1 MKTITEMRAEIGDLM
16 ENLGKMKAQ
25 VIAENREPNEEE
37 RQNAA
42 DLLDRVDEL
51 EKVIALEERIQKKE
65 EKLSKPAEKPT
76 KPEPK
81 DTSRS
86 KQQQEKK
93 DRFLTFGEQLQAVM
107 RARIDGV
114 VDPRL
119 YKRAAAGMSE
129 TVASDGGFLVQ
140 TDFATELIQNV
151 FETGK
156 LASRVNKISMSGNA
170 NSIKFNG
177 IDESSRATGS
187 RYGGIQMYWL
197 EEAGTKTKSKPK
209 FKQIELSLKKLIGLC
224 YATDELLEDASAL
237 EGIVRSAFQS
247 EMGFMLDEAII
258 NGTGAGTP
266 LGIMNSNSMVQVTK
280 ETGQDASTVWYENL
294 LTMWS
299 RLLPD
304 SQPNAIWLIHQDVFP
319 QLGQLHLK
327 VGTGGS
333 GVYIP
338 PGGASATP
346 YASLFGRPIL
356 VMEQCATLGTAGDI
370 ILGDFGRGYYFVDK
384 GGMKQDVSIHVN
396 YTTDESVFRFV
407 YRCDGQPVLTKALT
421 PFKGTNTLSHFIRLQ
436 TRS

>member
-1 MKTITEMRAEIGDLM
+1 MKTITEMRAEIDELM
-16 ENLGKMKAQ
+16 KSLGKMKAT
-25 VIAENREPNEEE
+25 VVAENRDPDSEE
-37 RQNAA
+37 RLKANQI
-42 DLLDRVDEL
+42 LDRIEEL
-51 EKVIALEERIQKKE
+51 EKTIAMEERIQATEDRIKKPQ
-65 EKLSKPAEKPT
+65 SDPT
-76 KPEPK
+76 KPDPSASTKSTKE
-81 DTSRS
+81 
-86 KQQQEKK
+86 QEKK

-107 RARIDGV
+107 RARVDNI

-129 TVASDGGFLVQ
+129 AVASDGGFLVQ

-237 EGIVRSAFQS
+237 EGIVRSAFQN
-247 EMGFMLDEAII
+247 EMGFMIDEAII
-258 NGTGAGTP
+258 NGTGAGMP
-266 LGIMNSNSMVQVTK
+266 LGIMNSNSIVQVTK
-280 ETGQDASTVWYENL
+280 ETGQDANTVLYENL

-338 PGGASATP
+338 PGGASASP
-346 YASLFGRPIL
+346 YATLFGRPIL
-356 VMEQCATLGTAGDI
+356 VMEQCQTLGTAGDI

-396 YTTDESVFRFV
+396 YTTDESVK
-407 YRCDGQPVLTKALT
+407 YADDYNLQKAA
-421 PFKGTNTLSHFIRLQ
+421 
-436 TRS
+436 